1 VVRGAIAYFFLAVG
15 SHTLHCGIVD
25 NLYLAYI
32 RDQRLFRTYYKLVCL
47 VTISPVWEYALLSL
61 LLPIEIL
68 AYMFAC
74 LPLRFL

>member
-1 VVRGAIAYFFLAVG
+1 M
-15 SHTLHCGIVD
+15 D